1 MRKRKSSK
9 IIWNKIRVY
18 IVSIILICCSVIA
31 FNIHPT
37 NTELNTSENQKMI
50 FIFHDYEWNEYILN
64 DTIHGSAGSWDYLF
78 DEEVPDPIKW
88 DEWTKEPVYTDSVSL
103 SNNWKNNDQHKITDE
118 NTWDIKDNQV
128 SIENIMSDLWIDSN
142 SENGEDYLI
151 INLSNEEDDDV
162 WTSYSVKE
170 NNEDSSLII
179 EKDNPKNNDKSK
191 ENSDKIPE
199 NNDLLTAKSFSY
211 IKDWRA
217 IPVLVPWD
225 ELQIKEYNEYN
236 YDFNS
241 SNNSIWNWWYTVQKT
256 NKKES
261 DWVTIIDDYADCMT
275 PRWYKIEHWDSVLA
289 YKQLD
294 NAPDIC
300 NIERRY
306 CRNGKL
312 SWTYTQQWCT
322 VNKNY
327 TYDLRWEAE
336 VSQEQKEIK
345 WWARQ
350 NPDWSVTVKNNEVW
364 WSFVFDR
371 PNRSS
376 TEFWYS
382 DDNIREE
389 SEWIDQTK
397 RPERG
402 CTTPRWEKVQH
413 GQIIPA
419 YKHANWF
426 SDAPCESQIRLCSMW
441 RLMWSFTESSCKTR
455 DTSFI
460 DWVNGSPTRKT
471 YSKEKLERVK
481 EQIKNEEIYYKN
493 ARKNPERSTDSDVL
507 DKILFILDED

>member
-1 MRKRKSSK
+1 MRKRKSNK

-18 IVSIILICCSVIA
+18 IVSVILICCSVIA

-37 NTELNTSENQKMI
+37 NTELNTVSENQKMI

-64 DTIHGSAGSWDYLF
+64 DTIHWSAGSWDYLF
-78 DEEVPDPIKW
+78 DEEVPDSIKW
-88 DEWTKEPVYTDSVSL
+88 DEWAKEPVYTDSVSL
-103 SNNWKNNDQHKITDE
+103 SNNWKDNNQHGSVNE
-118 NTWDIKDNQV
+118 NSWDIKNNQI

-142 SENGEDYLI
+142 SKDNENYLI
-151 INLSNEEDDDV
+151 ISLSNEEDNKD
-162 WTSYSVKE
+162 WTSYSIKE
-170 NNEDSSLII
+170 GDKDSSLII
-179 EKDNPKNNDKSK
+179 EKEDSNNNKNKK
-191 ENSDKIPE
+191 ENDDTTE
-199 NNDLLTAKSFSY
+199 NGPLTAKSFSY
-211 IKDWRA
+211 VKDGRV
-217 IPVLVPWD
+217 IPILVPWD
-225 ELQIKEYNEYN
+225 ELQIKEYNEYDVLN
-236 YDFNS
+236 NFN
-241 SNNSIWNWWYTVQKT
+241 NETWNWYAVQEINKNKSGWITV
-256 NKKES
+256 
-261 DWVTIIDDYADCMT
+261 VDDYADCMT
-275 PRWYKIEHWDSVLA
+275 PRWYKIVHWDSVLA

-336 VSQEQKEIK
+336 VPQKQEEIK

-350 NPDWSVTVKNNEVW
+350 NPDWSVTVKNSEVW
-364 WSFVFDR
+364 WAFVFDR
-371 PNRSS
+371 PNKSS
-376 TEFWYS
+376 TEFWYGE
-382 DDNIREE
+382 NTREE
-389 SEWIDQTK
+389 SEWIEQTK
-397 RPERG
+397 RPYRD
-402 CTTPRWEKVQH
+402 CTAPRWEKIKH

-441 RLMWSFTESSCKTR
+441 KLTWTFTESSCKTR

-460 DWVNGSPTRKT
+460 DWINGSPTRQT

-481 EQIKNEEIYYKN
+481 EQIKNEEKNYKN
-493 ARKNPERSTDSDVL
+493 TRKDETISTNSDAL
-507 DKILFILDED
+507 DRILYILDEN